1 MRKTLLAVFV
11 VIISFHNAKAQKDQ
25 QLTKES
31 IVKDTLGNM
40 ISYDLWSRLMI
51 TGYYKV
57 KKKDKENDEFI
68 IYRLTDEEYVKN
80 FESMP
85 KPKESNYFRTGKS
98 FTHFK
103 SSDINGNKINTK
115 DLAGKIIVLNFW
127 FINCPPCIMEMPELN
142 KIADTYR
149 SDSSVVFIAVALD
162 KKNDLEEFFKQTKF
176 KYMVIDNGRYIA
188 DQYSIRSY
196 PTNVIVDPEG
206 KVYFH
211 TTGLA
216 INTAY
221 WLRKSIGQ
229 LKEKLENKVASSH

>member
-1 MRKTLLAVFV
+1 MRKILLAVFV
-11 VIISFHNAKAQKDQ
+11 VIISFHNANAQKDQ

-31 IVKDTLGNM
+31 IVKDTLGNL

-162 KKNDLEEFFKQTKF
+162 KKNDLEEFFKQNKF

-206 KVYFH
+206 KVHFH

-221 WLRKSIGQ
+221 WLRKSISQ